1 MNDLSALPDSPV
13 IHTHNGRVRKRSGAV
28 GVAILLA
35 ATLVGGGP
43 LPAHARSMSVAHPV
57 SCATEQLPSAKDR
70 PVRVTA
76 SLGGVT
82 ATLRGTSGHAFAGIP
97 RVLHPRLTVT
107 SPTAGATTFRPEPVP
122 DTPGRGVLVL
132 GINRPG
138 GGLPALCLATFP
150 AGPVALLGVTSAF
163 NQCCFLVD
171 TYAPGVRPRSGLQDG
186 LIGPT
191 LRVINDKAAIVSA
204 DGGFLA
210 RFTDYADSAAPLR
223 VLTVRNG
230 RQRDV
235 TDNYR
240 ARLQR
245 EAQRWWS
252 SYNQR
257 PSRGLGYL
265 AAWAADQD
273 RLGYDTQ
280 VWTKLQQLNDSGQ
293 LSGMAGWPR
302 NQSFISALKTFLT
315 DHGYRG

>member
-1 MNDLSALPDSPV
+1 VKSRLA
-13 IHTHNGRVRKRSGAV
+13 AA
-28 GVAILLA
+28 GVAVLLA

-43 LPAHARSMSVAHPV
+43 LPAHARNVAAGHPA
-57 SCATEQLPSAKDR
+57 SCSTGHLPTAKGHA
-70 PVRVTA
+70 VHVTA
-76 SLGGVT
+76 TLSGVT
-82 ATLRGTSGHAFAGIP
+82 ATLRGTSGHAFARIP
-97 RVLHPRLTVT
+97 RVLKPRLTVT
-107 SPTAGATTFRPEPVP
+107 SPTGAVTTFRPKPVP

-138 GGLPALCLATFP
+138 GGLPALCVAQFP

-171 TYAPGVRPRSGLQDG
+171 TYAAGVQARSELQDG
-186 LIGPT
+186 LIAPS
-191 LRVINDKAAIVSA
+191 LRVINGKPVIVTG

-223 VLTVRNG
+223 ILTVRNG

-235 TDNYR
+235 TDDYR
-240 ARLQR
+240 TKLQR

-252 SYNQR
+252 SYVER
-257 PSRGLGYL
+257 PSHGLGYL

-273 RLGYDTQ
+273 RLGHDAQ
-280 VWTKLQQLNDSGQ
+280 VWPKLHELDDAGE

-302 NQSFISALKTFLT
+302 SQAFISALKTFLT
-315 DHGYRG
+315 HHGYRH